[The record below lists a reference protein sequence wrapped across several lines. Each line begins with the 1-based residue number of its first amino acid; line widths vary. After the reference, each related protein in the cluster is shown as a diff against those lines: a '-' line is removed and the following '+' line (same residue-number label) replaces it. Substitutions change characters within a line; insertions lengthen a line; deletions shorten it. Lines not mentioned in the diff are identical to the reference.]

1 MGIKQHNFGCSKLYA
16 KQTLCAK
23 EISSR
28 TRFLYK
34 NLHNFLPVR
43 TNVFQCGG
51 NDEEWKNI
59 AVFCG
64 DFLYEFTYMY
74 T

>member
-59 AVFCG
+59 AVLCG